1 MRTIA
6 AQILWLSSCG
16 SSSCPLRSTF
26 AAPYTKPAHVL
37 NALAVH
43 MARSEE
49 TNQKESMDV
58 RELMHLLEQTYPPSS
73 TDAYGNQKQTW
84 ARTRKYLYQYRANLS
99 RNTSTNSNT
108 ESITKKRKRTSRNRG
123 PLTLTHV
130 QQIISFLR
138 TTFPNHPKLQ
148 ALILQNTPRILSQ
161 HHSIESRLL
170 PTVEFLKELYG
181 DMAGSDGKMGSMFFD
196 AIERKTDLLLVRGVG
211 YVIGGN
217 ARSGSNESCSDNC
230 SQGVEYYLQN
240 VLGISSHVIIKLK
253 KNQPTLFQ
261 LSLKDK
267 VQPAVEYL
275 FSLLMQDASIK
286 TIQSKEKK
294 QLVKIVM
301 NHSNLFQ
308 LDVDTNLRPTTKFL
322 RDYCEL
328 AENELATIVGSIPA
342 VLGLA
347 VDGNLRPKLQL
358 LLDILTKGAKQEVD
372 GSKKALKASILK
384 HPQILA
390 LSSTNIRTKVEY
402 FDEIDIKSNVEHDNT
417 LAARLLTTAPSV
429 YSLSLV
435 ENIMPKVN
443 YLASLWGWSSL
454 SDKLCECPLLTLSM
468 DNIQQTLSFY
478 NVTGYIDLPNE
489 EGGALSRQSHCIV
502 RSRYIATSLYNRL
515 LPRWN
520 FLLEERE
527 RNKQFGTPVVN
538 DDVNKISKTTS
549 SQITR
554 DKVQLPPLHLLA
566 GATDEVFCRQLNL
579 SLGEYTKFKEE
590 AIPRLKFNSQF
601 DRWLKTGRPID
612 LISAT
617 DDNR

>member
-1 MRTIA
+1 
-6 AQILWLSSCG
+6 
-16 SSSCPLRSTF
+16 
-26 AAPYTKPAHVL
+26 
-37 NALAVH
+37 
-43 MARSEE
+43 MARSQEI
-49 TNQKESMDV
+49 NQKESMDV

-217 ARSGSNESCSDNC
+217 ARSGSNESGSDNC

-240 VLGISSHVIIKLK
+240 VLGVSSHVIIKLK

-454 SDKLCECPLLTLSM
+454 SDKLCE
-468 DNIQQTLSFY
+468 F
-478 NVTGYIDLPNE
+478 
-489 EGGALSRQSHCIV
+489 
-502 RSRYIATSLYNRL
+502 
-515 LPRWN
+515 
-520 FLLEERE
+520 
-527 RNKQFGTPVVN
+527 NKLCHF
-538 DDVNKISKTTS
+538 IM
-549 SQITR
+549 
-554 DKVQLPPLHLLA
+554 
-566 GATDEVFCRQLNL
+566 
-579 SLGEYTKFKEE
+579 
-590 AIPRLKFNSQF
+590 
-601 DRWLKTGRPID
+601 
-612 LISAT
+612 
-617 DDNR
+617 